1 MIHLFDYT
9 NNNSLSK
16 VSPFGIKNSE
26 INLPHKIHVQIST
39 ILTLLILN
47 PNLQRLI
54 SLFRAINL
62 LSFLTTYLCLSSNG
76 IKFDL

>member
-26 INLPHKIHVQIST
+26 INLPHKIHVQTSG
-39 ILTLLILN
+39 ILTLHTLN
-47 PNLQRLI
+47 PNLKRLI
-54 SLFRAINL
+54 SLFRVINL
-62 LSFLTTYLCLSSNG
+62 LNFKTTYLCLSSNG
-76 IKFDL
+76 IKCDL